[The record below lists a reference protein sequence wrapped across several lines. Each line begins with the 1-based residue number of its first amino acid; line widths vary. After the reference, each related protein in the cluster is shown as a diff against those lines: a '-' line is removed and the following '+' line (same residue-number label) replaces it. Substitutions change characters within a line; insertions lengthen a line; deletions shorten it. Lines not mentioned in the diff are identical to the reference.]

1 MKKLLTIV
9 LLTTSLSF
17 NVLANE
23 ECGYEENQIIAMQE
37 KSLYYGGEKT
47 SYILAYTRVTLG
59 TAGMI
64 YAAVN
69 PTPGIAFFSFV
80 VFLGG
85 ALDIYI
91 NSGND
96 AIIEKLIEKLCVN
109 RFT

>member
-1 MKKLLTIV
+1 MKKLITTI
-9 LLTTSLSF
+9 LLTVVLSF

-23 ECGYEENQIIAMQE
+23 VCDDEEIQIIAMQE

-47 SYILAYTRVTLG
+47 SYLLAYTRVTIG
-59 TAGMI
+59 SAGLI

-69 PTPGIAFFSFV
+69 STPGIAFFSFV

-91 NSGND
+91 NSEND
-96 AIIEKLIEKLCVN
+96 KKIEQLTEKLCG
-109 RFT
+109 